1 MIRDMYVTFSP
12 QKPLTR
18 YPENEESHAVQFRK
32 LAIDIIM
39 PGLLHKNAERD
50 TLCLYLILL
59 LINASPYYYSGIS

>member
-1 MIRDMYVTFSP
+1 M
-12 QKPLTR
+12 KNPLQLHK
-18 YPENEESHAVQFRK
+18 ESHAVQFRK

-59 LINASPYYYSGIS
+59 LINVSPYYYSGIS